1 MDVTPASS
9 AESVD
14 LVTLGAI
21 KIAGCNSCSQEEHRR
36 QYFLSSVSIQTL
48 LACHPGLA
56 FCERSMVELK
66 YPPFSQI
73 SLTVWRSSL
82 ELKSCQSCSIQS
94 EFPESSEK
102 TNRPL
107 SGLFTSPRKGRGLPS
122 LCRPPTSLGHAWTP
136 AQYISQPALQF
147 SWVCM
152 TSSSGNDC
160 EQ

>member
-1 MDVTPASS
+1 MQLLLSRGAQKTILLVLCFYT
-9 AESVD
+9 D
-14 LVTLGAI
+14 LAGLPSRPSLLREKHGRI
-21 KIAGCNSCSQEEHRR
+21 KIS
-36 QYFLSSVSIQTL
+36 
-48 LACHPGLA
+48 
-56 FCERSMVELK
+56 
-66 YPPFSQI
+66 PPFSQI
-73 SLTVWRSSL
+73 SLTMWRSSL